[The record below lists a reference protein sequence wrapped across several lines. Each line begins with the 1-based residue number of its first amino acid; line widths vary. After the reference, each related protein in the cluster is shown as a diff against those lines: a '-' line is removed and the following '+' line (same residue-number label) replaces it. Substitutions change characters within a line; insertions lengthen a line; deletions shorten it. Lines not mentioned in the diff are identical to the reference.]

1 MRFATTST
9 AMIALCLAGTAG
21 AQQGAAP
28 AAGQSATPP
37 AATAPADPDQR
48 IRCRNL
54 QVTGTVAQTVR
65 ACRTVAEWRRL
76 RTQSNDDARSVVD
89 NNRSRPGGQ

>member
-1 MRFATTST
+1 MHFATTTT
-9 AMIALCLAGTAG
+9 AMIAMCLAATAS
-21 AQQGAAP
+21 AQQVTAP
-28 AAGQSATPP
+28 AAEQSATPP
-37 AATAPADPDQR
+37 AATVPEDPDQR

-54 QVTGTVAQTVR
+54 QVTGTIAQTVR